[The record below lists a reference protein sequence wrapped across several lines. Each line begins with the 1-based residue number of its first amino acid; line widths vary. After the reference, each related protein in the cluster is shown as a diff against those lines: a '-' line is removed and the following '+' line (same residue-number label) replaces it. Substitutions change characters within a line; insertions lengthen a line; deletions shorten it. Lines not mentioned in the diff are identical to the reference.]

1 MYDAGAV
8 TLGLIYLARHGETE
22 WNAIGKL
29 QGHTDVPLNHAG
41 RAQARTLGEALVSE
55 KITSVTTSDLSRAK
69 ETGAIVAARLSL
81 GAPHTEPE
89 LRERRFGIFEGLTRD
104 EISTQ
109 HPEAWSAW
117 LAASA
122 SPPDGEPVEDAIL
135 RMTRALTR
143 IVEGAHGAP
152 ALVISHGGVMRL
164 WLLALLGGPIQPIG
178 NGTVYLLEHDG
189 ARFHAGAWEPWE
201 T

>member
-1 MYDAGAV
+1 MHDADAV

-29 QGHTDVPLNHAG
+29 QGHTDVPLNEAG
-41 RAQARTLGEALVSE
+41 RAQARALADAFASE
-55 KITSVTTSDLSRAK
+55 KIASVTTSDLSRAK
-69 ETGAIVAARLSL
+69 ETGAIVAARLWL

-122 SPPDGEPVEDAIL
+122 SPPGGEPVEDAVL
-135 RMTRALTR
+135 RMTRVLTR
-143 IVEGAHGAP
+143 IAEAAEGAP

-164 WLLALLGGPIQPIG
+164 WLLALLGGPIPLIG

-189 ARFHAGAWEPWE
+189 ARFQAGIWEP
-201 T
+201 